1 MNNWKTLFGIVL
13 ALCVLATPALLAPQ
27 QTGAR
32 VTAQLDTGVVKLGST
47 VSCTVQVDGAATATL
62 DSIPTIEGMP
72 LVRKGSPSYHHYR
85 SVINR
90 QVTQRRTISW
100 TVQFRP
106 SRVDEFVI
114 PPMRLT
120 VDGKEAFTHELT
132 LTVVADMKGQDLGHL
147 VFIGV
152 PERVYEGQPFTV
164 RMEFG
169 WDLQLNPMVTLA
181 NLILPWWNELPGT
194 LEIDGGASSLSVQAA
209 EVSVNSRA
217 RVRATELGSQ
227 KVDGRDFRVLRV
239 TRTFV
244 ATRAGSLDF
253 PQSWLEFGKVNR
265 GFLTRETREVY
276 HVGAPGFSIEVR
288 PLPTEGQP
296 FDFSKGVGHFEAK
309 AEVNRRDVDV
319 GESIRLT
326 VDWTGEANLKFF
338 ELPAPSRLEA
348 FDGFRSYGSTNDRF
362 YGDRRR
368 VVYDLA
374 PLSPEIH
381 EIPPVPLV
389 VFDPELEEYTVVTTP
404 AIPIRVR
411 ALEGA
416 VGLSGEGDDDG
427 SALFTHDIQT
437 QPERGDEGSG
447 PGGGTVFGAWG
458 SLTALWLVSRTIV
471 RRRGDPDAPAA
482 RRRRG
487 ARRKLSR
494 ELRRAKSAGVQSQT
508 LFEFLGARSGEAPEA
523 WEGRDVST
531 WLVARDLDLESEA
544 ARELIVLTGE
554 LDRRHWA
561 EDDAPLE
568 ESRVTAVADRLLKEG
583 F

>member
-1 MNNWKTLFGIVL
+1 MKYWKNIFVVVV
-13 ALCVLATPALLAPQ
+13 ALCALATPALPAPQ
-27 QTGAR
+27 QTGPR

-47 VSCTVQVDGAATATL
+47 VSCTIQVDGAATATL

-72 LVRKGSPSYHHYR
+72 LVRRSSPSYHSYR
-85 SVINR
+85 SIFNGR
-90 QVTQRRTISW
+90 VTERRTISW
-100 TVQFRP
+100 TVFFRP

-114 PPMRLT
+114 PPIQLS
-120 VDGKEAFTHELT
+120 VDAKEVFTRELT
-132 LTVVADMKGQDLGHL
+132 LTVVADLKGQDFGHL

-169 WDLQLNPMVTLA
+169 WDLQLNPMVDLA

-194 LEIDGGASSLSVQAA
+194 LEIDAGASSLSVQTA
-209 EVSVNSRA
+209 EVSVNSRV

-227 KVDGRDFRVLRV
+227 KVDGRDFRVLSV

-253 PQSWLEFGKVNR
+253 PQSWLEFGKGRR
-265 GFLTRETREVY
+265 GLFGREAREVY

-296 FDFSKGVGHFEAK
+296 FDFSKGVGRFEAR
-309 AEVNRRDVDV
+309 AEVSRRDVDV

-326 VDWTGEANLKFF
+326 VDWTGEANLEFF
-338 ELPAPSRLEA
+338 ELPDPSRLEA

-381 EIPPVPLV
+381 EIPPVPLS
-389 VFDPELEEYTVVTTP
+389 VFDPDLEEYTVVTTP

-416 VGLSGEGDDDG
+416 VGLSGEEGDDG

-437 QPERGDEGSG
+437 QPERGDEGGG
-447 PGGGTVFGAWG
+447 PGGGAVFGAWG

-487 ARRKLSR
+487 ARRKLGR
-494 ELRRAKSAGVQSQT
+494 ELRRTKSAGAQSQA

-531 WLVARDLDLESEA
+531 WIIARDLDLESEV
-544 ARELIVLTGE
+544 ARELVQLTGE

-561 EDDAPLE
+561 GDDAPLE
-568 ESRVTAVADRLLKEG
+568 ESRLTSVADRLLKEG